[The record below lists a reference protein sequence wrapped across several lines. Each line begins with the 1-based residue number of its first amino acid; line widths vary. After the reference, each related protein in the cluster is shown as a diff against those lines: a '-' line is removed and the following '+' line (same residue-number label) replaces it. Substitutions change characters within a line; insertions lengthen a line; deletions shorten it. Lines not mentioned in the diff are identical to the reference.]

1 MLTLKKA
8 YVNLMECLRTNTD
21 GKIYV
26 DDERHTSPSP
36 AQREKWYVTMIFV
49 VFFSGTVK
57 DSSDLI

>member
-1 MLTLKKA
+1 
-8 YVNLMECLRTNTD
+8 MEYLRTNTD
-21 GKIYV
+21 CKIYV
-26 DDERHTSPSP
+26 DNERHTASSP